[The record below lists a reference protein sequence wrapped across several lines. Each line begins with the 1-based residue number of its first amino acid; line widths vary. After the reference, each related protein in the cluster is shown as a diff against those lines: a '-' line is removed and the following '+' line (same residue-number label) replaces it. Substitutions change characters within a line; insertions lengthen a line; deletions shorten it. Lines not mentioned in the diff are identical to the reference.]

1 MNHLLTPFVIAILLC
16 RSLLAVAA
24 DEASTRPV
32 DAERVS
38 AAIRKAIPLLEKGAA
53 GSATEKKCF
62 TCHSQ
67 ALPVLALAEARQRGF
82 KIDETVFQSQLQHT
96 AAHLKRGLAGYRKG
110 SGQGGRVLTAGYAL
124 WTLEAGDWKSD
135 EVTSAVVHYLLTY
148 QKDDERW
155 HHGGNRP
162 PSSGSDFATT
172 YVALRALK
180 AFGTEVQADESD
192 ERLAVVSNWLKKTQP
207 KDTEDQVFRFRAL
220 SYLNADE
227 KLIASS
233 RDELINTQ
241 QSDGGWAQK
250 SDMTSDAYA
259 TGSVL
264 VSLSRYAS
272 EGTDAAIN
280 RGVKYLLDSQQEDGS
295 WHVVTRAKGFQPYF
309 ETGFPHGKDQ
319 FISTAAT
326 AWSTL
331 ALTLTLPQSESQRNQ
346 PEKKQ

>member
-1 MNHLLTPFVIAILLC
+1 MKTLLTLVVIAILLC
-16 RSLLAVAA
+16 PSSFALAA
-24 DEASTRPV
+24 DEASPEHAS
-32 DAERVS
+32 AERVS
-38 AAIRKAIPLLEKGAA
+38 SAIQKSIPLLEKGAA
-53 GSATEKKCF
+53 GSATRRKCF

-82 KIDETVFQSQLQHT
+82 QIDEKNFKTQLEHT
-96 AAHLKRGLAGYRKG
+96 EAHLKRGLAGYQKG
-110 SGQGGRVLTAGYAL
+110 KGQGGRVLTAGYAL
-124 WTLEAGDWKSD
+124 WTLEAGDWESD

-180 AFGTEVQADESD
+180 VFSAEEQLSETDA
-192 ERLAVVSNWLKKTQP
+192 RIAVVNNWLKKTKP

-220 SYLNADE
+220 SYLDADE

-233 RDELINTQ
+233 RAELVAAQ

-250 SDMTSDAYA
+250 SDMASDAYA

-264 VSLSRYAS
+264 VALSRYS
-272 EGTDAAIN
+272 SKETDAAIN

-295 WHVVTRAKGFQPYF
+295 WHVVTRAKAFQPYF

-326 AWSTL
+326 AWSSL
-331 ALTLTLPQSESQRNQ
+331 ALTLTIPLPESRQ
-346 PEKKQ
+346 K

>member
-1 MNHLLTPFVIAILLC
+1 MNHRLTSILIAIVLFP
-16 RSLLAVAA
+16 SHVAVAA
-24 DEASTRPV
+24 DESTPEAEAA
-32 DAERVS
+32 DAAQVS
-38 AAIRKAIPLLEKGAA
+38 AAIRRAIPLLEQGAA
-53 GSATEKKCF
+53 GSAAEKTCF

-67 ALPVLALAEARQRGF
+67 ALPVLALSEARQRGF
-82 KIDETVFQSQLQHT
+82 QIDENTFQTQLQHT
-96 AAHLKRGLAGYRKG
+96 AAHLKRGLAGYKKG
-110 SGQGGRVLTAGYAL
+110 RGQGGRVLTAGYAL
-124 WTLEAGDWKSD
+124 WTLEAGDWKPD

-155 HHGGNRP
+155 HHGGSRP

-180 AFGTEVQADESD
+180 VFGTEEQLKETDA
-192 ERLAVVSNWLKKTQP
+192 RLAVVSNWLKKTKP
-207 KDTEDQVFRFRAL
+207 KDTEDQVFRFRAM

-233 RDELINTQ
+233 RDELIKAQ
-241 QSDGGWAQK
+241 QRDGGWAQK
-250 SDMTSDAYA
+250 KDMTSDAYA

-264 VSLSRYAS
+264 VALLRESS
-272 EGTDAAIN
+272 EESAAVVN
-280 RGVKYLLDSQQEDGS
+280 RGVNYLLDSQLDDGS

-331 ALTLTLPQSESQRNQ
+331 ALTLTLPL
-346 PEKKQ
+346 PEAQVE